1 MTDDSPLMPPPNHS
15 RTLPKYVTDL
25 ERLADHWGLVLA
37 YGVVTLGLGIVLA
50 AWPDETL
57 VVCAVLIAVQLLV
70 SGVFR
75 IVTAIT
81 AGGLDTA
88 LRVVSGLTGALAL
101 ILGLLFLRDPLQ
113 TVLIVGLVLG
123 AWWVA
128 IGVIDI
134 IGAVIAPPAGRVAWD
149 IAGGV
154 VSILVGGFL
163 LVNPEL
169 SFGVLV
175 FMICVWMIGVGL
187 MAVGAAIRLRSLA
200 QHPSTDAVV
209 PPATATSAPSRS

>member
-1 MTDDSPLMPPPNHS
+1 MTDDSSLTPPTSHS
-15 RTLPKYVTDL
+15 RTVPKYAANLD
-25 ERLADHWGLVLA
+25 RLADHWGLILA
-37 YGVVTLGLGIVLA
+37 YGVLTLGLGIVLA

-57 VVCAVLIAVQLLV
+57 VVCAVLIAIQLLV

-81 AGGLDTA
+81 ASGLDTA
-88 LRVVSGLTGALAL
+88 LRVLSGLTGALAL
-101 ILGLLFLRDPLQ
+101 IVGLLFLRDPLQ

-128 IGVIDI
+128 TGVIDI
-134 IGAVIAPPAGRVAWD
+134 VSAVVAPTEGRVAWD

-169 SFGVLV
+169 SLGVLV
-175 FMICVWMIGVGL
+175 FMICVWLIAVGL
-187 MAVGAAIRLRSLA
+187 MAVAAAIRLRSLA
-200 QHPSTDAVV
+200 QHPSTHAVV
-209 PPATATSAPSRS
+209 PPATAT

>member
-1 MTDDSPLMPPPNHS
+1 MALMTDDSPSSPSTHHPASVP
-15 RTLPKYVTDL
+15 RYGAAFD
-25 ERLADHWGLVLA
+25 RLADHWGLVLA

-50 AWPDETL
+50 VWPDETL
-57 VVCAVLIAVQLLV
+57 LVCAVLIAIQLLV

-81 AGGLDTA
+81 ASGLDTA
-88 LRVVSGLTGALAL
+88 LRVLSGLTGALAL
-101 ILGLLFLRDPLQ
+101 IVGLLFLRDPLQ
-113 TVLIVGLVLG
+113 TVLVIGLILG

-128 IGVIDI
+128 TGVIDI
-134 IGAVIAPPAGRVAWD
+134 IGALVAGTPGRVGWD

-169 SFGVLV
+169 SLGVLV
-175 FMICVWMIGVGL
+175 LVICVWLIAVGL
-187 MAVGAAIRLRSLA
+187 MAVVAALKLRSMA
-200 QHPSTDAVV
+200 REAPTHAVV
-209 PPATATSAPSRS
+209 PPAPAT

>member
-1 MTDDSPLMPPPNHS
+1 MAVMTDDSSSSPQAGHATSVP
-15 RTLPKYVTDL
+15 RYGAGFD
-25 ERLADHWGLVLA
+25 RLADHWGLILG
-37 YGVVTLGLGIVLA
+37 YGLVTLGLGIVLA
-50 AWPDETL
+50 VWPDETL
-57 VVCAVLIAVQLLV
+57 LVCAVLIAIQLLV

-75 IVTAIT
+75 IVTAIA

-88 LRVVSGLTGALAL
+88 LRVLSALTGALAL
-101 ILGLLFLRDPLQ
+101 IVGLLLLRDPLQ
-113 TVLIVGLVLG
+113 TVLVIGLILG

-128 IGVIDI
+128 TGVIDI
-134 IGAVIAPPAGRVAWD
+134 IGALVAGTPGRVGWD

-175 FMICVWMIGVGL
+175 FVICVWLIAVGV
-187 MAVGAAIRLRSLA
+187 MAVVAALRLRSMA
-200 QHPSTDAVV
+200 REAPTSSVV
-209 PPATATSAPSRS
+209 PPAPAT